1 MNCSFYQATLC
12 LVAGARPLKICAMS
26 AVNQDV
32 RCLWSVWVSCWHI
45 GRLKVWRPEKST
57 VSPKI
62 EESKTKWK
70 ESVDRIQFSIISCQ
84 FFWGDFFLETS
95 ERPR

>member
-1 MNCSFYQATLC
+1 MFCSFDQATLC

-45 GRLKVWRPEKST
+45 GRLKVWRPEKS
-57 VSPKI
+57 KNQ
-62 EESKTKWK
+62 KQKWK

-84 FFWGDFFLETS
+84 FFLGDFFWFS